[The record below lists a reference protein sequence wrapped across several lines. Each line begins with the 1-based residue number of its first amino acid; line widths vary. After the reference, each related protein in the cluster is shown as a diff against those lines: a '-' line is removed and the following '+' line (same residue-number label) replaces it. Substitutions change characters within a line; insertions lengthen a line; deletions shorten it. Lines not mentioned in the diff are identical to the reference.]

1 MIVRHVEGIA
11 TCTAIGV
18 DTTIKRSKQLLAAEA
33 SRVYCHVNRIPDGW
47 SMVRT
52 YLTLI
57 SAVGLGLSLIISSD
71 TAHALTLR
79 WFGHAFFLVTSTE
92 GVRVAMDPFGDIG
105 YSVPEVA
112 ANVVT
117 VSHEHGDHSVAERL
131 AGPTAIL
138 RGLKPG
144 GVDWN
149 PISYDMKDMRIT
161 ALPVYHDDVEGRKLG
176 LNTIFIVETGGLRL
190 AHLSDIGH
198 TLSEATLD
206 AMGRIDILLVPVGGR
221 FSIDGRQAR
230 EIMASLRPRITVPIH
245 YKTVVT
251 ADWPIEDESSF
262 LVGLENVK
270 RPDALAV
277 SITPE
282 TLPAR
287 PEVWIMRYE

>member
-1 MIVRHVEGIA
+1 MRGEGLRGIS
-11 TCTAIGV
+11 TVIGV

-33 SRVYCHVNRIPDGW
+33 SRVYCNVNRIPDGW
-47 SMVRT
+47 SMMRT
-52 YLTLI
+52 FITLV

-71 TAHALTLR
+71 AAHALTLR
-79 WFGHAFFLVTSTE
+79 WFGHAFFLVTSSD

-198 TLSEATLD
+198 TLSEATLMPWG
-206 AMGRIDILLVPVGGR
+206 A
-221 FSIDGRQAR
+221 
-230 EIMASLRPRITVPIH
+230 
-245 YKTVVT
+245 
-251 ADWPIEDESSF
+251 
-262 LVGLENVK
+262 
-270 RPDALAV
+270 
-277 SITPE
+277 
-282 TLPAR
+282 
-287 PEVWIMRYE
+287 

>member
-1 MIVRHVEGIA
+1 
-11 TCTAIGV
+11 
-18 DTTIKRSKQLLAAEA
+18 
-33 SRVYCHVNRIPDGW
+33 
-47 SMVRT
+47 
-52 YLTLI
+52 
-57 SAVGLGLSLIISSD
+57 
-71 TAHALTLR
+71 
-79 WFGHAFFLVTSTE
+79 
-92 GVRVAMDPFGDIG
+92 
-105 YSVPEVA
+105 
-112 ANVVT
+112 
-117 VSHEHGDHSVAERL
+117 
-131 AGPTAIL
+131 
-138 RGLKPG
+138 
-144 GVDWN
+144 
-149 PISYDMKDMRIT
+149 MRIT
-161 ALPVYHDDVEGRKLG
+161 ALPAYHDDAEGRKLG
-176 LNTIFIVETGGLRL
+176 LNTIFVVETGGLRL

-230 EIMASLRPRITVPIH
+230 EVMARLRPRITVPIH

>member
-1 MIVRHVEGIA
+1 M
-11 TCTAIGV
+11 
-18 DTTIKRSKQLLAAEA
+18 
-33 SRVYCHVNRIPDGW
+33 
-47 SMVRT
+47 MRT
-52 YLTLI
+52 FITLI
-57 SAVGLGLSLIISSD
+57 SAVGLGLSLLIPSD
-71 TAHALTLR
+71 AAHALTLR
-79 WFGHAFFLVTSTE
+79 WFGHAFFLVTSSD

-112 ANVVT
+112 ADVVT
-117 VSHEHGDHSVAERL
+117 VSHEHGDHNVAERL

-144 GVDWN
+144 GADWN
-149 PISYDMKDMRIT
+149 SISYDLRDVRIT
-161 ALPVYHDDVEGRKLG
+161 ALPAYHDDAEGRKLG
-176 LNTIFIVETGGLRL
+176 LNTIFVVETGGLRL

-230 EIMASLRPRITVPIH
+230 EVMARLRPRITVPIH
-245 YKTVVT
+245 YKTAVT
-251 ADWPIEDESSF
+251 ADWPIEDESTF
-262 LVGLENVK
+262 LAGLENVK

-282 TLPAR
+282 TLPAQ

>member
-1 MIVRHVEGIA
+1 MLHRQNYSSHMDRRRDKHSFQVLPINEAFGAVDLNVMIVRHVEGIT

-18 DTTIKRSKQLLAAEA
+18 DTTIKPSKQLLAAEA

-52 YLTLI
+52 YLILI

-71 TAHALTLR
+71 AAHALTLR
-79 WFGHAFFLVTSTE
+79 WFGHAFFVVTSSD

-117 VSHEHGDHSVAERL
+117 VSHEHGDHNVAERL

-144 GVDWN
+144 GADWN
-149 PISYDMKDMRIT
+149 PISYDLRDVRIT
-161 ALPVYHDDVEGRKLG
+161 ALPAYHDSAEGRKLG
-176 LNTIFIVETGGLRL
+176 LNAIFIVETGGLRL

-198 TLSEATLD
+198 TLSEATLE

-221 FSIDGRQAR
+221 
-230 EIMASLRPRITVPIH
+230 
-245 YKTVVT
+245 
-251 ADWPIEDESSF
+251 
-262 LVGLENVK
+262 
-270 RPDALAV
+270 
-277 SITPE
+277 
-282 TLPAR
+282 
-287 PEVWIMRYE
+287 